1 MSRFVT
7 PAEVRLPI
15 SDGDYLIVKNRL
27 NAGETLAMYA
37 AMRGEDAQVDPI
49 KFGTAIIQAYLLDWS
64 ITDDAG
70 HVVSIRNQPLDVV
83 AGALTNLEY
92 PDFQEI
98 LAAIRAHETAIET
111 ARQEK
116 KRTTGDDSP
125 EANSR
130 LRVVATGVS
139 SGSLS

>member
-1 MSRFVT
+1 MSSRFVT
-7 PAEVRLPI
+7 PAEVRLAI

-37 AMRGEDAQVDPI
+37 AMRGEDEKVDPI
-49 KFGTAIIQAYLLDWS
+49 KFGAAIIQAYLLDWS

-70 HVVSIRNQPLDVV
+70 HVVSIRNQPPDVV

-98 LAAIRAHETAIET
+98 LAAIRAHEDAIAA

-116 KRTTGDDSP
+116 KRTTGGALP
-125 EANSR
+125 EASSR
-130 LRVVATGVS
+130 LHVVATG
-139 SGSLS
+139 GLNG